1 MPSWNTLTGQPPIA
15 IAHRGASGYRPEHT
29 LESYQLAIA
38 LGADFIEPDLVI
50 TKDGVLVARH
60 ENELSDTTDV
70 ADHPE
75 FRDRATTRTIDGI
88 ERSGWFTEDFTL
100 TELKTL
106 RVRERLPFRD
116 QAWNGQFTIP
126 TFAEILTLLQK
137 TEQATGRS
145 LGVYPETKHPSYF
158 RAIGLPLESS
168 MLTTLSDFG
177 YDRAD
182 SPVFLQS
189 FETENLK
196 WLRSRTELPLIQLIG
211 NATERQ
217 VDTARFYSELLTTEG
232 LGAIASY
239 ADGIG
244 PDKRW
249 IVPVDRD
256 RPDTLL
262 PATDLVNRAHA
273 AGLQVHPY
281 TFRSEPEFLHPTYR
295 DPLEEYEQ
303 FFELGVDGVFSDGVD
318 VAILG
323 RDRVLNP

>member
-1 MPSWNTLTGQPPIA
+1 MPDWNTLTGQPPIA

-38 LGADFIEPDLVI
+38 LGADFIEPDLVM

-60 ENELSDTTDV
+60 ENELSDTTNV

-75 FRDRATTRTIDGI
+75 FRDRVTTRTIDGKA
-88 ERSGWFTEDFTL
+88 RSGWFTEDFTL
-100 TELKTL
+100 AELKTL

-116 QAWNGQFTIP
+116 QSWNDQFTIP
-126 TFAEILTLLQK
+126 TFAEILTLLQQAQ
-137 TEQATGRS
+137 TERS

-158 RAIGLPLESS
+158 RAIGLPLEEPL
-168 MLTTLSDFG
+168 LTTLSDVG
-177 YDRAD
+177 YDCAD

-211 NATERQ
+211 DATERQ
-217 VDTARFYSELLTTEG
+217 ADTGRLYSELLTAEG
-232 LGAIASY
+232 LRAIATY

-249 IVPVDRD
+249 IIPVNGD
-256 RPDTLL
+256 RPDDLQ
-262 PATDLVNRAHA
+262 PATDLVQRAHA
-273 AGLQVHPY
+273 AGLQVYPY

-295 DPLEEYEQ
+295 DPLDEYVQ
-303 FFELGVDGVFSDGVD
+303 FFELGVDGVFSDVVD
-318 VAILG
+318 VAISG
-323 RDRVLNP
+323 RDRIALNP